1 MSNIIKLKLTV
12 DETNQVLAGVG
23 ELPSKTKY
31 NIVNIK
37 RIKSWQAPIQH

>member
-1 MSNIIKLKLTV
+1 MADIKLELTIN
-12 DETNQVLAGVG
+12 ETNQVLEGLG